1 MAPPESLLLVGS
13 VLLLASVIA
22 SKTSG
27 RLGVPALLLFL
38 VIGMLAGSE
47 GPGRI
52 EFDDLRLA
60 QSLGV
65 LALALILFAGGADT
79 DWRLV
84 RPTLWEAVA
93 LSTLGVLAT
102 AVTLAALLHVLL
114 QYSFLQALL
123 LGAIVSSTDAAAVF
137 AVLRSKRVGLRG
149 RLKPLLELESGSNDP
164 MAVFL
169 TLAMIGVLM
178 EGALN
183 LGAIAV
189 GFVLQMAVGGAA
201 GYGIGK
207 GMVWFANRVR
217 LEYEGLYPVLTLA
230 LVLFTYGVTA
240 TVGGNGFLA
249 VYIAGLVMGN
259 SDFIHKRSIVRV
271 HDGLAWLM
279 QIVMFLALGLL
290 VFPSRLLTVAV
301 PGLATAA
308 LLMFVARPAGVFL
321 ALLPSRM
328 PLAEKAMVAWVG
340 LRGAV
345 PIVLA
350 MFPLLGGVPGAD
362 HLFNLVFFVVL
373 TSVLLQ
379 GMSIPAA
386 ARWLGVDVGVERQ
399 PVPPDVTAV
408 ANASA
413 TVKEIRIPPGSTT
426 AGKRVFDLA
435 LPPGALVVLLRRGEH
450 VMIPDGGTAIE
461 EGDVV
466 LFLADERAHAAI
478 QVLVEGGGDRTDR
491 PTAPGADV

>member
-1 MAPPESLLLVGS
+1 
-13 VLLLASVIA
+13 
-22 SKTSG
+22 
-27 RLGVPALLLFL
+27 
-38 VIGMLAGSE
+38 
-47 GPGRI
+47 
-52 EFDDLRLA
+52 
-60 QSLGV
+60 
-65 LALALILFAGGADT
+65 
-79 DWRLV
+79 
-84 RPTLWEAVA
+84 
-93 LSTLGVLAT
+93 
-102 AVTLAALLHVLL
+102 
-114 QYSFLQALL
+114 
-123 LGAIVSSTDAAAVF
+123 
-137 AVLRSKRVGLRG
+137 
-149 RLKPLLELESGSNDP
+149 
-164 MAVFL
+164 
-169 TLAMIGVLM
+169 MIGVLM

-259 SDFIHKRSIVRV
+259 SDFIHKRSIVRF

-301 PGLATAA
+301 PGLVTAA

-386 ARWLGVDVGVERQ
+386 ARWLGVDVEVERQ

-478 QVLVEGGGDRTDR
+478 QALVEGGGDRTDR

>member
-1 MAPPESLLLVGS
+1 MASPETLLLVAA
-13 VLLLASVIA
+13 VLLLLSVIA

-47 GPGRI
+47 GPGGI
-52 EFDDLRLA
+52 EFDDPQLA

-65 LALALILFAGGADT
+65 LALALILFAGGVDT
-79 DWRLV
+79 DWRSV
-84 RPTLWEAVA
+84 RPVLWAA
-93 LSTLGVLAT
+93 LSLSTLGVLAT
-102 AVTLAALLHVLL
+102 AITLAASLHLLLTFPFVE
-114 QYSFLQALL
+114 ALL

-137 AVLRSKRVGLRG
+137 AVLRSRNVSLRG

-169 TLAMIGVLM
+169 TLAMIGVLR
-178 EGALN
+178 EGTVN
-183 LGAIAV
+183 TGAIAV
-189 GFVLQMAVGGAA
+189 GFVAQMLAGAAVG
-201 GYGIGK
+201 YGMGK

-240 TVGGNGFLA
+240 AVGGNGFLA

-259 SDFIHKRSIVRV
+259 SDFIHKRSIVRF

-290 VFPSRLLTVAV
+290 VFPSQLLPVAV
-301 PGLATAA
+301 PGLVAA
-308 LLMFVARPAGVFL
+308 GVLMFGARPVGVFL
-321 ALLPSRM
+321 ALLLSRM
-328 PLAEKAMVAWVG
+328 PRVEKTMVAWVG

-350 MFPLLGGVPGAD
+350 TFPVLAGVPGAER
-362 HLFNLVFFVVL
+362 LFNLVFFVVL

-379 GMSIPAA
+379 GTSIPAV
-386 ARWLGVDVGVERQ
+386 ARWLGVDVAAAPP
-399 PVPPDVTAV
+399 PVPFEVSAV
-408 ANASA
+408 ASASA
-413 TVKEIRIPPGSTT
+413 RLREMRVPAGSPT
-426 AGKRVFDLA
+426 AGRRVLDLR
-435 LPPGALVVLLRRGEH
+435 LPPGALVVLLKRGDH
-450 VMIPDGGTAIE
+450 VIIPDGGTAIE
-461 EGDVV
+461 AGDVV
-466 LFLADERAHAAI
+466 VVLADERAHATI
-478 QVLVEGGGDRTDR
+478 QSQVEEGARSDHS
-491 PTAPGADV
+491 PGA